1 MEDRVAEAG
10 SEGENCHKNFCQA
23 GIYFF
28 RVVFA
33 CNCKFSNLTQY
44 NMQDKPCNDAFL
56 TLRNIAFDPERH
68 FFCPK
73 ISKKGVHHDKS

>member
-44 NMQDKPCNDAFL
+44 NVQDKPCNDAFL
-56 TLRNIAFDPERH
+56 TLKETLLLTQKGTFL
-68 FFCPK
+68 PK
-73 ISKKGVHHDKS
+73 DFKKRRTSR

>member
-1 MEDRVAEAG
+1 MEDRVAKAG
-10 SEGENCHKNFCQA
+10 SEGKNGHKNFCQA

-33 CNCKFSNLTQY
+33 CNYIFSNLTQY

-56 TLRNIAFDPERH
+56 P
-68 FFCPK
+68 
-73 ISKKGVHHDKS
+73 

>member
-56 TLRNIAFDPERH
+56 TLKETLLLTQKDFKKKAYITINLDIAT
-68 FFCPK
+68 K
-73 ISKKGVHHDKS
+73 